1 MDVNQQLHL
10 NVKLHKAFKTCKLK
24 GKWNLKKNSFREYVA
39 LENGAN
45 ILLNGIG
52 AKCDDVFYFK
62 KGSEVAIKN
71 SIMEYYDNDVFEKPQ

>member
-1 MDVNQQLHL
+1 
-10 NVKLHKAFKTCKLK
+10 
-24 GKWNLKKNSFREYVA
+24 
-39 LENGAN
+39 
-45 ILLNGIG
+45 LNGIG